1 MKDLNIDTTIKA
13 GVTKVER
20 DVYKISI
27 KQRNKKTVRIDCNT
41 CTFSTH
47 AEGNCPATE
56 LECYECRKTR
66 HYSSSKAC
74 KYSDK
79 KKKKKKKSIKTRS
92 VKESD
97 DESDTDT

>member
-1 MKDLNIDTTIKA
+1 MKQDLSH
-13 GVTKVER
+13 GRKVE
-20 DVYKISI
+20 VCKMPV
-27 KQRNKKTVRIDCNT
+27 KQRNKKTVRIDYNT

-74 KYSDK
+74 KYSDQK
-79 KKKKKKKSIKTRS
+79 KKKKKEYQDQKSK
-92 VKESD
+92 
-97 DESDTDT
+97 

>member
-1 MKDLNIDTTIKA
+1 MKQDLSH
-13 GVTKVER
+13 GRKVE
-20 DVYKISI
+20 VCKLPV

-79 KKKKKKKSIKTRS
+79 KKKKKKRVSRPE
-92 VKESD
+92 V
-97 DESDTDT
+97 